1 MLTISEVTDFLAP
14 QVIHLD
20 WSHLN
25 LAGEGDDDISLNYT
39 LKAVPATDD
48 VLTQA
53 ITLLQ
58 SNYVFTAPDNAPP
71 CEVYNF
77 SVAATPVGATYTGD
91 GCTTSV
97 SSLVLSRMLPS
108 LPDISMLE
116 ASLKHSLKKLP
127 TGKFLLNV
135 SFIVSIINKIN
146 NNECDTCN
154 HSITIILRQLTL
166 VLPTQLQITH
176 CMSEKNQ

>member
-48 VLTQA
+48 VLTQV
-53 ITLLQ
+53 ITMSLLQ

-77 SVAATPVGATYTGD
+77 SVTATPVGATYTGD

-97 SSLVLSRMLPS
+97 SSPVLSRMLPS

-116 ASLKHSLKKLP
+116 ASLKHSLEKLQS
-127 TGKFLLNV
+127 GKFLLDV
-135 SFIVSIINKIN
+135 SFTVSIEIN

-154 HSITIILRQLTL
+154 YTITIILRQQTA
-166 VLPTQLQITH
+166 VLPTQL
-176 CMSEKNQ
+176 